1 MAIGEK
7 VMPRRAV
14 NQTGEDEIIARYF
27 RPLAKH
33 PAALGL
39 IDDCAALPV
48 PAGSD
53 LVLKTDAIVG
63 GVHFFP
69 DDPADK
75 VAQKALRVNLSDLAA
90 KGSKP
95 EGFLLA
101 LALPREI
108 DRDWLK
114 AFARGLGKDADAY
127 GCPLLGGDTDR
138 TPGPVTI
145 AITAFGT
152 LPRGS
157 MVLRSGA
164 KPEDRVMVTGT
175 IGDAALGLVLRQDIA
190 AAERWELSRREAA
203 HLAERYL
210 APQPRNAIAE
220 ALRQHASAAM
230 DVSDGL
236 VGDFTKLCAASGV
249 SADID
254 AMRVPL
260 SSGAHRVVAAEPA
273 LLERVL
279 TGGDDYEI
287 VCTVPPKKMASF
299 QAAAAKAGVPIVE
312 IGVVTKGSAAPRF
325 LDGSGKPLRLKQL
338 SFSHF

>member
-1 MAIGEK
+1 MGEEN
-7 VMPRRAV
+7 MRRAV

-33 PAALGL
+33 PAAYGL
-39 IDDCAALPV
+39 IDDCAALTP

-53 LVLKTDAIVG
+53 LVLKTDAIIG

-90 KGSKP
+90 KGAKP

-101 LALPREI
+101 LALPKEV
-108 DRDWLK
+108 DRNWLK
-114 AFARGLGKDADAY
+114 AFARGLGKDAEAF

-145 AITAFGT
+145 AITVFGT

-164 KPEDRVMVTGT
+164 NVDDRVMVTGT
-175 IGDAALGLVLRQDIA
+175 IGDAVLGLALRQESA
-190 AAERWELSRREAA
+190 AVDRWAALTRRELA
-203 HLAERYL
+203 HLSERYL
-210 APQPRNAIAE
+210 VPQPRNAIAE

-260 SSGAHRVVAAEPA
+260 SSGAHRVVAEEPA
-273 LLERVL
+273 LLDRML
-279 TGGDDYEI
+279 TGGDDYVI
-287 VCTVPPKKMASF
+287 VCTVPPKKVASF
-299 QAAAAKAGVPIVE
+299 QAAVAKAGAPIAE

-325 LDGSGKPLRLKQL
+325 LDGSGKPLRFRQL

>member
-1 MAIGEK
+1 MGEK
-7 VMPRRAV
+7 RMTRRAAG
-14 NQTGEDEIIARYF
+14 QTGEDEIIASYF

-33 PAALGL
+33 PAAFGL

-48 PAGSD
+48 PPGSD

-63 GVHFFP
+63 GVHFFAE
-69 DDPADK
+69 DPADK

-90 KGSKP
+90 KGARP

-101 LALPREI
+101 LALPSEI

-138 TPGPVTI
+138 TPGPITI

-157 MVLRSGA
+157 MVPRGGA
-164 KPEDRVMVTGT
+164 KVGDRVLVTGT
-175 IGDAALGLVLRQDIA
+175 IGDAVLGLALRQDPA
-190 AAERWELSRREAA
+190 AAGRWGLSRREAA

-210 APQPRNAIAE
+210 VPQPRNVIAD
-220 ALRQHASAAM
+220 ALRRHASAAM

-249 SADID
+249 SAEVD

-260 SSGAHRVVAAEPA
+260 SAAARHAVTAEPA
-273 LLERVL
+273 MLERAL

-287 VCTVPPKKMASF
+287 ICTVPPKKVASF
-299 QAAAAKAGVPIVE
+299 QAAAAKVGVPLVE
-312 IGVVTKGSAAPRF
+312 IGVISKGNALPRF
-325 LDGSGKPLRLKQL
+325 LDGSGKPLTFKQL

>member
-1 MAIGEK
+1 MTGSAAG
-7 VMPRRAV
+7 
-14 NQTGEDEIIARYF
+14 QTGEDEIIARYF
-27 RPLAKH
+27 RPLASHK
-33 PAALGL
+33 AALGL

-48 PAGSD
+48 PPSND

-90 KGSKP
+90 KGAKP

-108 DRDWLK
+108 DRGWLK
-114 AFARGLGKDADAY
+114 AFARGLGKDADAF

-164 KPEDRVMVTGT
+164 KPDDRVMITGT
-175 IGDAALGLVLRQDIA
+175 IGDAALGPVLRQDSEAVDRWA
-190 AAERWELSRREAA
+190 ALTRRELA
-203 HLAERYL
+203 HLAERY
-210 APQPRNAIAE
+210 
-220 ALRQHASAAM
+220 
-230 DVSDGL
+230 
-236 VGDFTKLCAASGV
+236 
-249 SADID
+249 
-254 AMRVPL
+254 
-260 SSGAHRVVAAEPA
+260 
-273 LLERVL
+273 
-279 TGGDDYEI
+279 
-287 VCTVPPKKMASF
+287 
-299 QAAAAKAGVPIVE
+299 
-312 IGVVTKGSAAPRF
+312 
-325 LDGSGKPLRLKQL
+325 
-338 SFSHF
+338 